1 MVMDFQMKRLHNGI
15 LEFKIT
21 RPEKRNAVNFE
32 VMEGLSQAIER
43 AKETDIRALV
53 VTGEGEQAF
62 CSGGDLSVFHALRT
76 EGEAYRMLS
85 KMGKILHELTILPKP
100 TIALIN
106 GTAVGGGCEIATAC
120 DFRIAK
126 AGAKMGFIQGSL
138 AITTGWG
145 GGTLLFERIAS
156 YHALKLLSEAA
167 IYRAEQLAHTGF
179 VHRVV
184 DRINEE
190 VVERFLQ
197 NELTIHSSVLSAYK
211 QIQIRKWASSDLW
224 EKMDQEIKQC
234 AILWEAEAHHEAVA
248 SFLNKK

>member
-1 MVMDFQMKRLHNGI
+1 MEFQMEKLHNGI

-43 AKETDIRALV
+43 AKEADIRALV
-53 VTGEGEQAF
+53 ITGEGEKAF

-76 EGEAYRMLS
+76 EEEAYHMLS
-85 KMGKILHELTILPKP
+85 KMGKILYELTILPKP

-126 AGAKMGFIQGSL
+126 AGAKMGFIQGTL

-145 GGTLLFERIAS
+145 GGTLLFERIAP

-167 IYRAEQLAHTGF
+167 VYRAEQLVHIGF

-184 DRINEE
+184 DKINDE
-190 VVERFLQ
+190 VIERFLQ
-197 NELTIHSSVLSAYK
+197 NESTIHSSVLSAYK
-211 QIQIRKWASSDLW
+211 QIQIRKWVGSGLW
-224 EKMDQEIKQC
+224 ERIEQEMKQC

-248 SFLNKK
+248 GFLNKNR